1 MSVPLVFTAH
11 QEALWF
17 FEFCVFENEIEDNIF
32 AVFNSHC
39 RFFLVIVLNIDML
52 VIKQE
57 HEN

>member
-17 FEFCVFENEIEDNIF
+17 FEFRVFENEIEENIF
-32 AVFNSHC
+32 AVFNSH
-39 RFFLVIVLNIDML
+39 FFLVIVLNIDML
-52 VIKQE
+52 VTKQE